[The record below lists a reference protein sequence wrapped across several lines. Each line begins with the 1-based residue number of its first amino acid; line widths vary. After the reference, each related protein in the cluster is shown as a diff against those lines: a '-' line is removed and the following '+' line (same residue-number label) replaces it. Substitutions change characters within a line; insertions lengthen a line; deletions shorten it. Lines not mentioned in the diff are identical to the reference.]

1 MPRSKRDRSDVRRGA
16 ARHPL
21 GVDSETIV
29 RIEPLELRARLVVE
43 GFLSGLHRSP
53 YHGFSVEFSEYRPY
67 SPGDDLRYLDWKLY
81 ARTDRHYIKR
91 FEDETNLRCQL
102 VVDQSR
108 SMAYASSA
116 DGSERSPKS
125 RYAVTI
131 AATLAHFLAR
141 QRDAVGLTLFEQDVV
156 EHVPPRHRPGH
167 LHRLL
172 VTLDRAASG
181 TSTGLAPALERVAG
195 LTRQRG
201 LVVLISDLL
210 APLEGL
216 DTAFGQLR
224 ARGQEVIVFRVLDPA
239 ELAFPFEGASM
250 FEDLESGR
258 TLYVDARLARE
269 QYQASFAAH
278 ARGLAELCNGH
289 GVDLVTWTTDRP
301 LVECLFE
308 VLQARARR
316 GRSVLRRAAGRRA
329 R

>member
-1 MPRSKRDRSDVRRGA
+1 MARAKPVVGRGA
-16 ARHPL
+16 ERWPV

-43 GFLSGLHRSP
+43 GFLAGLHRSP

-67 SPGDDLRYLDWKLY
+67 SPGDDLRYLDWKLL
-81 ARTDRHYIKR
+81 ARSDRQYIKR

-108 SMAYASSA
+108 SMAYASKT
-116 DGSERSPKS
+116 DGVERSPKL

-141 QRDAVGLTLFEQDVV
+141 QRDAVGLTTFEQDVV
-156 EHVPPRHRPGH
+156 EHVPPRHRHGH
-167 LHRLL
+167 LQRLL
-172 VTLDRAASG
+172 AVLERAASG
-181 TSTGLAPALERVAG
+181 SATGLAPALERVAG

-210 APLEGL
+210 APLDGL

-239 ELAFPFEGASM
+239 ELAFPFEGASL

-258 TLYVDARLARE
+258 PT
-269 QYQASFAAH
+269 
-278 ARGLAELCNGH
+278 
-289 GVDLVTWTTDRP
+289 
-301 LVECLFE
+301 
-308 VLQARARR
+308 RALTM
-316 GRSVLRRAAGRRA
+316 RSRTSVWPIFLSPR
-329 R
+329 